1 MLFTTV
7 TDEKGQKE
15 YFQNNCHVVDKIE
28 NYTTIYYNGYDNTF
42 IHYKIGDGSWTNAPG
57 VQMEKTDEIPGY
69 THKITISLGEADKLT
84 CCFNNGQ
91 GTWDNNDT
99 KDYSLEAGDYLISDK
114 TVKKTTLPDSLQI
127 TSGKLSSG
135 EINLGE
141 SIYVEDLKTVSKKGE
156 SKYTVFAINQDTGKF
171 EEIGK
176 ETTDSK
182 LSWKPSEK
190 GTWYV
195 YVFAQD
201 DSFACDSGAMK
212 LTVN

>member
-1 MLFTTV
+1 MIKQL
-7 TDEKGQKE
+7 
-15 YFQNNCHVVDKIE
+15 
-28 NYTTIYYNGYDNTF
+28 
-42 IHYKIGDGSWTNAPG
+42 
-57 VQMEKTDEIPGY
+57 
-69 THKITISLGEADKLT
+69 
-84 CCFNNGQ
+84 
-91 GTWDNNDT
+91 
-99 KDYSLEAGDYLISDK
+99 
-114 TVKKTTLPDSLQI
+114 KKTLPDSLQI
-127 TSGKLSSG
+127 TSGQLSSG
-135 EINLGE
+135 EITLGE